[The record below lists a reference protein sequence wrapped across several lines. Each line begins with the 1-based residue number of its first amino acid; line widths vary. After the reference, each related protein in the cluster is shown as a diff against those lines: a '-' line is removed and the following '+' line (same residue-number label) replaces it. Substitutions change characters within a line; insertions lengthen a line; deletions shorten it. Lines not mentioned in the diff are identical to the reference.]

1 MIKMIATDMDG
12 TLLNSKKQLTEKS
25 IKTILAVKNMGIHF
39 AVASG
44 RQYKNIY
51 NIFERN
57 NIEKDVS
64 FLAENG
70 TIIFDKGRL
79 ISVSALSDEV
89 VRLAVELARKT
100 PDICPVLCGV
110 QAAYIENEKLKSI
123 VEVSNYFDD
132 RKFLTDVLQCLEFD
146 KITKVS
152 LLTPKFSAESLT
164 YPIFKRFEK
173 DAQVLLS
180 GPKWVDL
187 ISKGASKGTA
197 VELIGRKYGATFDQ
211 RMAFGNYLND
221 VELLK
226 ACRFSFAVENAHE
239 ALKKVSYKTC
249 PSNDQDG
256 VAQTLIEWFDLKI

>member
-25 IKTILAVKNMGIHF
+25 IKTILALKNMGIHF

-51 NIFERN
+51 NIFKEN
-57 NIEKDVS
+57 SLEKNVS

-79 ISVSALSDEV
+79 ISVSQLECEV
-89 VRLAVELARKT
+89 VRAAVELARKT
-100 PDICPVLCGV
+100 PNIYPVLCGV
-110 QAAYIENEKLKSI
+110 KAAYIENENLKSNF
-123 VEVSNYFDD
+123 EVSNYFDD
-132 RKFLTDVLQCLEFD
+132 AKFLADVLHCLKFD

-152 LLTPKFSAESLT
+152 LLCPAFDAETLT
-164 YPIFKRFEK
+164 YPLFKRFEK
-173 DAQVLLS
+173 DASVLLS

-187 ISKGASKGTA
+187 IAKGASKGAA
-197 VELIGRKYGATFDQ
+197 VEVVGKIYGASFDE

-221 VELLK
+221 VDLLK
-226 ACRFSFAVENAHE
+226 SCRFSFAVENAHTD
-239 ALKKVSYKTC
+239 LKKIAGKIC

-256 VAQTLIEWFDLKI
+256 VSKTLIEWFDLKI